1 MTGSTAGETE
11 RMVIT
16 RIFNAPREL
25 VWKAWTDPQYVM
37 QWWGPDK
44 FTCPIADIHFKEGG
58 TSLVC
63 MKAPESFGGA
73 SHYSIWKY
81 TKIVLHESIE
91 FIQNLADEKGNKK
104 RPTEVGMPADFP
116 EDVRTLV
123 TFKAVG
129 KDKTEM
135 TVTEFADF
143 GQMSHFAQL
152 GLEQSIGKAA
162 AVFGA

>member
-1 MTGSTAGETE
+1 MPEFVKVTKLFDAAVGE
-11 RMVIT
+11 
-16 RIFNAPREL
+16 
-25 VWKAWTDPQYVM
+25 VWKLWTEPEYVK

-44 FTCPIADIHFKEGG
+44 FTCPMADIHFKEGDS
-58 TSLVC
+58 SLVC
-63 MKAPESFGGA
+63 MKAPAEFGGA

-81 TKIVLHESIE
+81 TKIVPLESIE
-91 FIQNLADEKGNKK
+91 FIQNLGDEKGNRKK
-104 RPTEVGMPADFP
+104 PTEVGMPADFP

-123 TFKAVG
+123 EFKAVG

-152 GLEQSIGKAA
+152 GLEQSIKKAG
-162 AVFGA
+162 AVFNS

>member
-1 MTGSTAGETE
+1 MAEFVKVSKLFDAAVEE
-11 RMVIT
+11 
-16 RIFNAPREL
+16 
-25 VWKAWTDPQYVM
+25 VWKLWTEPEYVM

-44 FTCPIADIHFKEGG
+44 FTCPLANIQFKEGG

-63 MKAPESFGGA
+63 MKAPDDFGGA
-73 SHYSIWKY
+73 SHYNIWKY
-81 TKIVLHESIE
+81 TKIVPYESIE
-91 FIQNLADEKGNKK
+91 FIMNLADEKGNRKK
-104 RPTEVGMPADFP
+104 PTELGMPADFP

-123 TFKAVG
+123 TFKSIG
-129 KDKTEM
+129 KDRTEM

-162 AVFGA
+162 AVFEF

>member
-1 MTGSTAGETE
+1 
-11 RMVIT
+11 
-16 RIFNAPREL
+16 
-25 VWKAWTDPQYVM
+25 
-37 QWWGPDK
+37 
-44 FTCPIADIHFKEGG
+44 
-58 TSLVC
+58 

-81 TKIVLHESIE
+81 TKIVPLESIE
-91 FIQNLADEKGNKK
+91 FIQNLADEKGNRKK
-104 RPTEVGMPADFP
+104 PTDVGMPPDFP

-162 AVFGA
+162 VVFGA